1 MSARAPASARGLPSA
16 RGGPLR
22 ERPQLSSRTNQP
34 GGWWANMQKSANAG
48 GQTAR
53 AARPVVQLDG
63 RRPNTARGASETPT
77 RSTRPAYGSP
87 AQDLGNFQLRVTSS
101 ATLLIGAGE
110 PEDCVLTKGASRV
123 GLALWHEC
131 APALKPQRAW
141 ATGSPQGHR
150 VPSDPPSP
158 RVLLAGF
165 LIAPWCASSTKAR
178 PRPWQTSDS
187 SMRCASGRIA

>member
-1 MSARAPASARGLPSA
+1 
-16 RGGPLR
+16 
-22 ERPQLSSRTNQP
+22 
-34 GGWWANMQKSANAG
+34 MQKSANAG

-53 AARPVVQLDG
+53 AERPVVQLDG

-123 GLALWHEC
+123 GLALWHEL
-131 APALKPQRAW
+131 PDRAVVRFVHEGT
-141 ATGSPQGHR
+141 AAAAADIGLFDEVCIGTDRSVDG
-150 VPSDPPSP
+150 
-158 RVLLAGF
+158 
-165 LIAPWCASSTKAR
+165 
-178 PRPWQTSDS
+178 
-187 SMRCASGRIA
+187 

>member
-1 MSARAPASARGLPSA
+1 
-16 RGGPLR
+16 
-22 ERPQLSSRTNQP
+22 
-34 GGWWANMQKSANAG
+34 MQKSANPG

-87 AQDLGNFQLRVTSS
+87 AHDLGNFQLRVTSS

-110 PEDCVLTKGASRV
+110 PEDCVLTKGTSRV

-131 APALKPQRAW
+131 APGAQTSEGL
-141 ATGSPQGHR
+141 GHWL
-150 VPSDPPSP
+150 PT
-158 RVLLAGF
+158 
-165 LIAPWCASSTKAR
+165 ASSS
-178 PRPWQTSDS
+178 PL
-187 SMRCASGRIA
+187 

>member
-1 MSARAPASARGLPSA
+1 MRPPSVVWPECSALLYSPLPSPSSRSSLWRSLLARSGSNPQPMSARAPASARGLPSA

-34 GGWWANMQKSANAG
+34 GGWWANMQKSANPG

-131 APALKPQRAW
+131 VPALKPQRAW
-141 ATGSPQGHR
+141 ADWLPTGS
-150 VPSDPPSP
+150 SSP
-158 RVLLAGF
+158 L
-165 LIAPWCASSTKAR
+165 
-178 PRPWQTSDS
+178 
-187 SMRCASGRIA
+187 